1 MEIDKDSVCI
11 LIPTL
16 NEEPTIGALVREF
29 RDLGYTHILVIDGKS
44 SDDTRDIA
52 SREGAKVV
60 IQSMKGKGNAMIE
73 AFGLI
78 EQPYILM
85 MDGDGTYSPS
95 DAGRM
100 LQPLVEGYD
109 HVIGDRLTDQ
119 NRDAFSRLN
128 FLGNQVLNR
137 LFKAA
142 HSYYLSDILSGYRAF
157 TRHSLSTMQL
167 KEEGFVIE
175 TEISSEAVRKGMK
188 IKVVPIQYRKRPG
201 TATKLNPFHD
211 GFKIGATIYRLA
223 RMNNP
228 MFYFGLIGIIIMI
241 LGILTGIYILLE
253 WFKGID
259 HLPLTVLTVLLIV
272 VGFQVFMFGV
282 ISDMLLTYHREVI
295 REIQANSPKEP
306 KS

>member
-16 NEEPTIGALVREF
+16 NEAPTIGALVREF

-44 SDDTRDIA
+44 SDDTRAIA
-52 SREGAKVV
+52 AREGAKVV

-100 LQPLVEGYD
+100 LQPLLEGCD

-128 FLGNQVLNR
+128 FLE
-137 LFKAA
+137 
-142 HSYYLSDILSGYRAF
+142 
-157 TRHSLSTMQL
+157 TRC
-167 KEEGFVIE
+167 
-175 TEISSEAVRKGMK
+175 
-188 IKVVPIQYRKRPG
+188 
-201 TATKLNPFHD
+201 
-211 GFKIGATIYRLA
+211 
-223 RMNNP
+223 
-228 MFYFGLIGIIIMI
+228 
-241 LGILTGIYILLE
+241 
-253 WFKGID
+253 
-259 HLPLTVLTVLLIV
+259 
-272 VGFQVFMFGV
+272 
-282 ISDMLLTYHREVI
+282 
-295 REIQANSPKEP
+295 
-306 KS
+306 

>member
-16 NEEPTIGALVREF
+16 NEAPTIGALVREF
-29 RDLGYTHILVIDGKS
+29 RDLGYTNILVIDGKS

-52 SREGAKVV
+52 AREGAKVV
-60 IQSMKGKGNAMIE
+60 IQSMKGKGNAMVE

-95 DAGRM
+95 DADRM
-100 LQPLVEGYD
+100 LQPLLEGYD

-128 FLGNQVLNR
+128 FFGNQVLNK

-157 TRHSLSTMQL
+157 TRHSLSMMQL

-175 TEISSEAVRKGMK
+175 TEISSEAVRKGMR
-188 IKVVPIQYRKRPG
+188 IKVVPIDYRKRSGAP
-201 TATKLNPFHD
+201 TKLNPFHD

-241 LGILTGIYILLE
+241 IGILTGIYVLLE
-253 WFKGID
+253 WFRDID

-295 REIQANSPKEP
+295 REIQANAPREP
-306 KS
+306 RP